1 MFLDSNVLIYAY
13 SDSDPSKRVRARELA
28 DQPGAVIS
36 TQVLSELANVML
48 RKFGL
53 SVPDTRNRATEVAAR
68 CEIVVVTPSIV
79 LDALRIHERYG
90 FRFFDSQIIASALA
104 GGASVLF
111 TEDLQDGQT
120 IDARLSIRSPFSSR
134 AEQSRASY
142 RAVRKRRTARK
153 P

>member
-134 AEQSRASY
+134 A
-142 RAVRKRRTARK
+142 VRKRRTARK